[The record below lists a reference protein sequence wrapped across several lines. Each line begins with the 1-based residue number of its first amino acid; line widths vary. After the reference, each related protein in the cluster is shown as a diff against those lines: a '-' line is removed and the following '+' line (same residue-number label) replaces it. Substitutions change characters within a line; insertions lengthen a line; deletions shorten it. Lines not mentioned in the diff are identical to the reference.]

1 MEPITL
7 RRIARASSTIATP
20 YSTTMVRS
28 TAALRSPTSTPS
40 PWLLLA
46 RAPGMRS
53 RIAPIARCAATEAGD
68 PVHLPC
74 GHTGDLR
81 HHGLGDC
88 GLTLAGFQIAAAT
101 LSRDR
106 RAGRRSCLVAHGL
119 RLVRV
124 GGAARGRDSTWDSHH
139 QPSISL
145 SFREVVPGGIGDFP
159 ERRPRR
165 SAPLPAKYPARTAP
179 HMIESNL
186 SL

>member
-20 YSTTMVRS
+20 VFHDDGQVDRGLAFADLDRQPL
-28 TAALRSPTSTPS
+28 AAAGPRARDA
-40 PWLLLA
+40 LA
-46 RAPGMRS
+46 DSAHR
-53 RIAPIARCAATEAGD
+53 ARCAATEAGD

-74 GHTGDLR
+74 GHPGDLR

-101 LSRDR
+101 LSRNR

-145 SFREVVPGGIGDFP
+145 SFREVVPGV
-159 ERRPRR
+159 
-165 SAPLPAKYPARTAP
+165 
-179 HMIESNL
+179 
-186 SL
+186 